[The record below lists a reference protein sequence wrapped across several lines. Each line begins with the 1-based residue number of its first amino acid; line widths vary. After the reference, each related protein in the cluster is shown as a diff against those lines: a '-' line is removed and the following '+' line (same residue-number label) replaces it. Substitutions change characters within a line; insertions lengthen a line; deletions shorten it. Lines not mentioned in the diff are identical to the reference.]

1 MTFIISTNIGS
12 ENFGVL
18 FYKTFGSSFQS
29 ERNNG
34 YNLMYGSYF
43 SRVFDDYEQKTDFI
57 VGKNGYV
64 IYCHLGYSKQD
75 TSLTANR

>member
-1 MTFIISTNIGS
+1 
-12 ENFGVL
+12 
-18 FYKTFGSSFQS
+18 
-29 ERNNG
+29 
-34 YNLMYGSYF
+34 MYGSYF